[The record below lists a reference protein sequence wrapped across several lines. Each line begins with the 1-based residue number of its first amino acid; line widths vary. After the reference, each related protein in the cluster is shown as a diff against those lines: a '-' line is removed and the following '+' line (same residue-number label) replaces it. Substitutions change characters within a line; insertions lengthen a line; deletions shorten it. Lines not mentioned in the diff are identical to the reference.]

1 MTFDPNLTQRVKAK
15 ARARIVRDWRT
26 RLLDYSTWGIS
37 IALLCELV
45 LPIWGDLIPHE
56 IRSVITKTALTFAA
70 IGKFVVQGNVPGLP
84 AANPPKD
91 ST

>member
-1 MTFDPNLTQRVKAK
+1 MTKNK
-15 ARARIVRDWRT
+15 IRDIIDT
-26 RLLDYSTWGIS
+26 AGISLVS

-84 AANPPKD
+84 ATNPPKD
-91 ST
+91 PT

>member
-1 MTFDPNLTQRVKAK
+1 MTTFDPNLTQRVKAK

-45 LPIWGDLIPHE
+45 LPIWGDLIPPD
-56 IRSVITKTALTFAA
+56 IRSNITKIALTFAA
-70 IGKFVVQGNVPGLP
+70 IGKFVVQGNVPGL
-84 AANPPKD
+84 NPGAPESKQ
-91 ST
+91 